1 MERGGLLM
9 TPEQSVPF
17 GLLAMYAEDMY
28 DVDQGALAPTPDS
41 RIAASGW
48 KIVNYLT
55 AQDVLIPTVR
65 NQRLS
70 FDRAKRVF
78 FGFLAQSN
86 ADPTSYVVAIRGTI
100 GFAEWIIDGQ
110 FLLVPHPNHPTA
122 KIEQGFWDIYRT
134 MNLADPVTGATTNP
148 DVAAGVA
155 AVVGT
160 GKVVVTGHSLGS
172 ALATYFTND
181 LAERLGNKVSVC
193 LFASPRTGD
202 DAWVNLFDTNVS
214 TYQVWN
220 YILDVVPHVPTIGY
234 ATLPNATVI
243 QPSMAQCQ
251 IRLDLLCDHHVLCYC
266 AMIDYKDT
274 MAAPPSLQDASE
286 AVCTSRQPMPESTIL
301 LAEVVTELGVGSES
315 ARKMLK
321 GLLDAI
327 A

>member
-1 MERGGLLM
+1 M

-28 DVDQGALAPTPDS
+28 DVDQGALAPTPDL

-110 FLLVPHPNHPTA
+110 FLLVPHPNLPTA

-148 DVAAGVA
+148 DAAAGVA
-155 AVVGT
+155 AVVGA
-160 GKVVVTGHSLGS
+160 GNVVVTGHSLGS
-172 ALATYFTND
+172 ALATYFTSD
-181 LAERLGNKVSVC
+181 LAGRLGNEVSAC

-220 YILDVVPHVPTIGY
+220 CILDVVPHVPTLGY
-234 ATLPNATVI
+234 ATLPKTTVI
-243 QPSMAQCQ
+243 QPSTAQCQ
-251 IRLDLLCDHHVLCYC
+251 IRLDLTLRSPRVMLLRDDRLQRH
-266 AMIDYKDT
+266 DGS
-274 MAAPPSLQDASE
+274 AAITPGCERSGMHLAAADAGVDNLVGGSRHRIGRWQRKRAQDAQR
-286 AVCTSRQPMPESTIL
+286 TT
-301 LAEVVTELGVGSES
+301 
-315 ARKMLK
+315 
-321 GLLDAI
+321 
-327 A
+327 